1 MNNYLVMRKPQFS
14 SNGIIVKRRKKN
26 KGLSETGFNQKPRSH
41 KLQKGDVVYIYETK
55 YGIYAKGF
63 VNQVDDIV
71 RIDNLVDAIKFYSK
85 NKLDSNYWMEQL
97 VKFNNK
103 KSQNKKMSINYQEYF
118 IDQTL
123 LPKTVPLVGELETLK
138 HRQGG
143 ITGLD
148 KDTVKLIEK
157 NPLFQHLNKLDPKI
171 PMSLKQYL
179 YSLFNTN
186 LKISHLIDIDH
197 FVPESLGGP
206 GNIIE
211 NLVPIGLSLN
221 RYKSNSIP
229 SGFFQVANSYESLK
243 SFVKVKYKDKLGFI
257 RGDKNAEAQA
267 EKINQEILEWP
278 INDAKEFYK
287 KVLEKHHPEYVKII
301 DEFEY

>member
-41 KLQKGDVVYIYETK
+41 KLQKGDSVYIYETK
-55 YGIYAKGF
+55 YGIYAKGS
-63 VNQVDDIV
+63 VNKVGSIV
-71 RIDNLVDAIKFYSK
+71 KIDNLDDAIKFYSK

-97 VKFNNK
+97 VKLSNK
-103 KSQNKKMSINYQEYF
+103 KKQNEKMSINYQQYF
-118 IDQTL
+118 INQTL
-123 LPKTVPLVGELETLK
+123 LPKTVPLLGELEHLK
-138 HRQGG
+138 FRQGG
-143 ITGLD
+143 ITSLD
-148 KDTVKLIEK
+148 NQTVKHIEE
-157 NPLFQHLNKLDPKI
+157 NPSFQYLNKLELDI
-171 PMSLKQYL
+171 PMNLRL
-179 YSLFNTN
+179 DIYSLFNTN
-186 LKISHLIDIDH
+186 LKISHIIDIDH
-197 FVPESLGGP
+197 FVPKSLGGP
-206 GNIIE
+206 GNVIE

-243 SFVKVKYKDKLGFI
+243 SFVKVKYKDKLGYI

-278 INDAKEFYK
+278 INEAKEFYK